1 MQSVPP
7 VWTAIKQ
14 SWARMDREEDDEDL
28 FDDSSPLKDREPWW
42 EGVVKA
48 MVKEHGVLS
57 LV

>member
-14 SWARMDREEDDEDL
+14 SWARMDREKDDEEL
-28 FDDSSPLKDREPWW
+28 FDDYSSLKERDPWW
-42 EGVVKA
+42 ESVVKA
-48 MVKEHGVLS
+48 LVKEHGVLS